1 MIFGIDGLERSYLEE
16 RMADGAMPSFSR
28 LYAEGVVSDMA
39 TQSPSFSP
47 AIWTTL
53 ASGYKPAIH
62 GVPGWTRADGTVP
75 SGADVR
81 VDRLWNRVSSEDQ
94 PVAVIGWLMTSPAEE
109 VQGALLS
116 ERLVWHRTPDSYHP
130 ATPIPDNL
138 LWRRQEGASWPPE
151 LAEPIGDMIPTKRWL
166 ARQPQGWQLNALGR
180 GHHPLPKDETH
191 LRVFE
196 KLVNPLEARLGVL
209 YWMSI
214 DQISHLY
221 WPFVV
226 DEAVAIMEANPDARR
241 RAYKRHPAS
250 KSGSDHKYFPWV
262 KAPITGKQI
271 ALGRRWMEDTYTAAD
286 DALARVMA
294 QVDPATTTL
303 IVLSDHGFEA
313 GAKMPALDARH
324 RDVGFLAAWGRRAEQ
339 GTSSTKPHLLDLVPT
354 ICGLLDLE
362 AAEDMPGRALT
373 ELFDVTPPRRGAS
386 WIRPEAP
393 QAPST
398 EPPPEALQEQL
409 KLLGYVE

>member
-1 MIFGIDGLERSYLEE
+1 
-16 RMADGAMPSFSR
+16 
-28 LYAEGVVSDMA
+28 
-39 TQSPSFSP
+39 
-47 AIWTTL
+47 
-53 ASGYKPAIH
+53 
-62 GVPGWTRADGTVP
+62 
-75 SGADVR
+75 
-81 VDRLWNRVSSEDQ
+81 
-94 PVAVIGWLMTSPAEE
+94 
-109 VQGALLS
+109 
-116 ERLVWHRTPDSYHP
+116 
-130 ATPIPDNL
+130 
-138 LWRRQEGASWPPE
+138 
-151 LAEPIGDMIPTKRWL
+151 
-166 ARQPQGWQLNALGR
+166 
-180 GHHPLPKDETH
+180 
-191 LRVFE
+191 
-196 KLVNPLEARLGVL
+196 
-209 YWMSI
+209 
-214 DQISHLY
+214 
-221 WPFVV
+221 
-226 DEAVAIMEANPDARR
+226 
-241 RAYKRHPAS
+241 
-250 KSGSDHKYFPWV
+250 
-262 KAPITGKQI
+262 
-271 ALGRRWMEDTYTAAD
+271 MEDTYTAAD